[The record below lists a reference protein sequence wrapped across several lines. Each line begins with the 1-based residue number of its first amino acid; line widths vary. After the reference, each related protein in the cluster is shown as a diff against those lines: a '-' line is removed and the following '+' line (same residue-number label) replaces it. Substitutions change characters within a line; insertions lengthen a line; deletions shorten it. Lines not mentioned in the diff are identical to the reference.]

1 MSRSNTDKY
10 ITVFNSEG
18 KLLQLQYAFAA
29 VKQPGLNTI
38 AVRGKDCAFVLTQK
52 KVPDRLM
59 KPESITS
66 MFQIT
71 EEIGCCITGR
81 SPDGKSLVS
90 QARQEAGEYLYKYG
104 LPIPVEV
111 MAKRMADISQS
122 RTQNAGM
129 RLMGVDLI
137 FFGMDLGDDGLWKP
151 QVFKV
156 DPAGAYVGYHATA
169 SGKKDVDGTA
179 YLEKKQ
185 KAAAFSTL
193 TREEAAMCALDVLSK
208 TTGISLKATDV
219 EMAEVSESNKD
230 YHLITDTEIETWLTA
245 IAERD

>member
-29 VKQPGLNTI
+29 VKQPGLNSI
-38 AVRGKDCAFVLTQK
+38 AVRGKDCAFVVTQK

-59 KPESITS
+59 KPETITA

-71 EEIGCCITGR
+71 EEIGCCVTGR
-81 SPDGKSLVS
+81 GPDGKSLVS

-122 RTQNAGM
+122 R
-129 RLMGVDLI
+129 
-137 FFGMDLGDDGLWKP
+137 
-151 QVFKV
+151 
-156 DPAGAYVGYHATA
+156 
-169 SGKKDVDGTA
+169 
-179 YLEKKQ
+179 
-185 KAAAFSTL
+185 
-193 TREEAAMCALDVLSK
+193 
-208 TTGISLKATDV
+208 
-219 EMAEVSESNKD
+219 
-230 YHLITDTEIETWLTA
+230 
-245 IAERD
+245 